1 MKNENG
7 YILPSVSIL
16 ALFFLMVIFHHTALY
31 VTEKKFYH
39 ERSQTVLLENLMLY
53 GVKHSLNQ
61 ITQEDHAA
69 QQLIKLK
76 NGTIVYNVSKN
87 DSEHIYVEL
96 SCETENKNF
105 TSAKYKYSLIQEEI
119 VYWTVY

>member
-7 YILPSVSIL
+7 YILPSVSIM
-16 ALFFLMVIFHHTALY
+16 ALFFLLVIFHHTALY
-31 VTEKKFYH
+31 LAEKKFFH
-39 ERSQTVLLENLMLY
+39 ERSQTVILENLMLY

-61 ITQEDHAA
+61 ITEEDHTE

-76 NGTIVYNVSKN
+76 NGTIVYTVSKN
-87 DSEHIYVEL
+87 DSGHILVEL

-105 TSAKYKYSLIQEEI
+105 TSANYKYSLIQKEI
-119 VYWTVY
+119 VYWSAY

>member
-1 MKNENG
+1 
-7 YILPSVSIL
+7 
-16 ALFFLMVIFHHTALY
+16 
-31 VTEKKFYH
+31 
-39 ERSQTVLLENLMLY
+39 MLY